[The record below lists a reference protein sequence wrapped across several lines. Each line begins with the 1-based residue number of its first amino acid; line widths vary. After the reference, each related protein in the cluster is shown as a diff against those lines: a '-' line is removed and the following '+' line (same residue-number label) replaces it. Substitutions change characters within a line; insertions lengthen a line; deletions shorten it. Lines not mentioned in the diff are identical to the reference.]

1 MTSSVKSAQP
11 ISISEPASLET
22 AVRCLFSRSTPCLAH
37 LVKSPARVLPSELS
51 RPRSSLNSRT
61 DGGAAVGAA
70 VSTAAVTTSP
80 SFDWSGIW
88 DLLQR
93 LLHDIPGLASGLP
106 EALQSAEPSLRGAV
120 EAANQTA
127 AMPGL
132 AGHVTAIVTLGTSLY
147 TIWRRYRM
155 YKKGLS

>member
-1 MTSSVKSAQP
+1 MA
-11 ISISEPASLET
+11 T
-22 AVRCLFSRSTPCLAH
+22 A
-37 LVKSPARVLPSELS
+37 
-51 RPRSSLNSRT
+51 
-61 DGGAAVGAA
+61 
-70 VSTAAVTTSP
+70 P